1 MSYRT
6 AIFKT
11 DLFSLAEAYRGY
23 LYRPFVF
30 MDGVEY
36 TCKTIAG
43 AVHGKYSAAASK
55 KILPQLQ
62 TLIAKGIL
70 KYGKDTYISSGIVH
84 TYKLVEQLPEKLS
97 NNVAADKVREKVEST
112 VKEVYFFIRSDFD
125 ERAIELYLTDVTF
138 DSEAEAIEY
147 LNGEEVD
154 VNEIKLAK
162 VVRVLRRGKWQ

>member
-23 LYRPFVF
+23 LYRPFIF

-62 TLIAKGIL
+62 TLIAKGVL
-70 KYGKDTYISSGIVH
+70 KYGKDVNTSSGPAH
-84 TYKLVEQLPEKLS
+84 TYKL
-97 NNVAADKVREKVEST
+97 AATEYLVDTPAAAPSL
-112 VKEVYFFIRSDFD
+112 KEEYFLIRADYD
-125 ERAIELYLTDVTF
+125 ELYTDIAF
-138 DSEAEAIEY
+138 DSEAEAVEY
-147 LNGEEVD
+147 LNGEEVED
-154 VNEIKLAK
+154 NEIKLAK